1 MRIHNGKKPY
11 CCTFPGC
18 FKKFSQSFSFGWSFI
33 LRVNDIILHKKLF
46 IIGLVNLT
54 KRINVEYKLIK
65 IKVINSKNNLKI
77 YHNQKLLL

>member
-1 MRIHNGKKPY
+1 MRIHNWKKPY

-33 LRVNDIILHKKLF
+33 LRVNDIILHEKLF

-65 IKVINSKNNLKI
+65 IKVINSKK
-77 YHNQKLLL
+77 